1 MKNVLNLKYIL
12 KSALCI
18 GVIAAPAFAA
28 AMPVQSLNLMK
39 PPELQGLPTRE
50 QLIDELGQNHLV
62 CIWTLDGLMIVWTG
76 GTVEVPWS
84 DMLSKYGD
92 AIKIKT
98 RMQ

>member
-1 MKNVLNLKYIL
+1 MLNLKYIL

-28 AMPVQSLNLMK
+28 ATSLPSPNLMK
-39 PPELQGLPTRE
+39 PADLQGLPTRE
-50 QLIDELGQNHLV
+50 QLISELGQNHLV

-76 GTVEVPWS
+76 GTVEIPWS

-98 RMQ
+98 RAL